1 MKPESEQRLIEAVE
15 RARKDLH
22 DARMQAEDEMS
33 HSKVHGRGI
42 DLLRRIRTFHQR
54 VLFPIVQHKHH
65 VVRHVGTV
73 WLEEDIDPPHQLP
86 RAIVHF
92 DSIST
97 AKGAPHGYM
106 TFHVAENG
114 TTFVSRNYETP
125 VKTTDVTLGKLE
137 DLTPEA
143 VGLAIEE
150 FLTKALESR

>member
-1 MKPESEQRLIEAVE
+1 MVSDSEQRLIEAVE
-15 RARKDLH
+15 RARKGLH
-22 DARMQAEDEMS
+22 DARAKAEEDGQ
-33 HSKVHGRGI
+33 HI

-97 AKGAPHGYM
+97 ASGAPHGYM

-114 TTFVSRNYETP
+114 TTFVTRNYESP
-125 VKTTDVTLGKLE
+125 IKTTDVTFGKLE
-137 DLTPEA
+137 ELTPET
-143 VGLAIEE
+143 VGRSIDE
-150 FLTKALESR
+150 FLTKALES

>member
-1 MKPESEQRLIEAVE
+1 MVSDSEQRLIEAVE
-15 RARKDLH
+15 RARNGLH
-22 DARMQAEDEMS
+22 DARVQAEDD
-33 HSKVHGRGI
+33 GRHV

-97 AKGAPHGYM
+97 ASGAPRGYM

-114 TTFVSRNYETP
+114 TTFVTRNYESP
-125 VKTTDVTLGKLE
+125 IKTTDVTLGKLE
-137 DLTPEA
+137 ELTPET
-143 VGLAIEE
+143 VERAIDE
-150 FLTKALESR
+150 FLTKALESF